1 VTQLMGLGLQKNP
14 DVEKRLA
21 DYTGKLEAV
30 K

>member
-1 VTQLMGLGLQKNP
+1 MGLGLQQNP